1 MSADQ
6 LAPGTDDGAVNEF
19 GYRQELK
26 RVLRLFAVFSVAF
39 SIISITTGIFL
50 NFGFAITHLGPAS
63 IWLWPVAAVGQTLVA
78 LIFAELATR
87 IPLAGANYQWAA
99 RLVGPRYGYVVG
111 SLGIMYSAVGISG
124 ILLLAASPLLATVFG
139 WNVENP
145 RLLLF
150 IAVVLIV
157 AAFGI
162 NLISIQLA
170 TRVNNV
176 AVITEIVGTVGLAA
190 AVFFLWVAKG
200 SPDGHGL
207 GFLGQTETL
216 PGQPLWYAIVL
227 AALIGVYTLVGFE
240 AAADMGEETV
250 NARRTIPRAIVLS
263 VVISSV
269 LGMLTLIG
277 FTLAI
282 PDLASVSASPV
293 PLADIIFYWLGE
305 TLTKVLL
312 IVVVFSMFALTV
324 VAAAASARLIFAMAR
339 DNLLPGSTALRR
351 VNPSTKTPVIAL
363 LVALAICLALM
374 FYGYA
379 NGNAFGT
386 LVGAATLLPY
396 LVYLLTVIAYGLRR
410 RQMAALPG
418 AFSLGRWATPVFGA
432 ALVWLVA
439 VLAALILPSEF
450 RNATYVALGVLA
462 VAGLWYVVGL
472 HRRLSN
478 GEAGATTLAANASS
492 GTSAAGATS
501 AEDARANDDRTPD
514 TAQ

>member
-1 MSADQ
+1 MSTEHT
-6 LAPGTDDGAVNEF
+6 APATEDGAVNEF
-19 GYRQELK
+19 GYKQELK

-50 NFGFAITHLGPAS
+50 NFGFGITHLGPAS
-63 IWLWPVAAVGQTLVA
+63 IWLWPIAAVGQTLVA

-87 IPLAGANYQWAA
+87 IPLAGANYQWGA

-111 SLGIMYSAVGISG
+111 SLGIMYSAVGMSG
-124 ILLLAASPLLATVFG
+124 ILLLGASPLLATVFG
-139 WNVENP
+139 WNVGNP

-150 IAVVLIV
+150 IAIVLIV
-157 AAFGI
+157 VAFGI

-170 TRVNNV
+170 ARVNGV
-176 AVITEIVGTVGLAA
+176 AVVTEIVGTIGLAA
-190 AVFFLWVAKG
+190 VIFVMWVVDG

-207 GFLGQTETL
+207 GFLGDTETL
-216 PGQPLWYAIVL
+216 PGQPLWYAVVL

-240 AAADMGEETV
+240 AAADMGEETI
-250 NARRTIPRAIVLS
+250 NARRTVPRAIILS

-277 FTLAI
+277 FTIAI
-282 PDLASVSASPV
+282 PDLAAVQASPV
-293 PLADIIFYWLGE
+293 PLADITFYWLGD

-312 IVVVFSMFALTV
+312 LVVVFSMFALTV

-351 VNPSTKTPVIAL
+351 VNPGTKTPVAAL
-363 LVALAICLALM
+363 LASLVICVALML
-374 FYGYA
+374 YGYA

-386 LVGAATLLPY
+386 LVGATALLPY
-396 LVYLLTVIAYGLRR
+396 LVYFLTVIAYGLRR
-410 RQMAALPG
+410 RRMAALPD
-418 AFSLGRWATPVFGA
+418 AFHLGRWAGPVFVA

-450 RNATYVALGVLA
+450 RNATYVALGGLA
-462 VAGLWYVVGL
+462 LAGFWYVVGL
-472 HRRLSN
+472 HKRLRD
-478 GEAGATTLAANASS
+478 GTAGAMTL
-492 GTSAAGATS
+492 SAAGA
-501 AEDARANDDRTPD
+501 DRSRSSTR
-514 TAQ
+514 

>member
-6 LAPGTDDGAVNEF
+6 IAPGTEEGAVNEF

-124 ILLLAASPLLATVFG
+124 ILYLAASPLLATVFG

-176 AVITEIVGTVGLAA
+176 AVVTEIVGTIGLAA

-200 SPDGHGL
+200 SPDGHGV

-216 PGQPLWYAIVL
+216 PGQPLWYAVVL

-250 NARRTIPRAIVLS
+250 NARRTVPRAIILS

-282 PDLASVSASPV
+282 PDLASVQASPV
-293 PLADIIFYWLGE
+293 PLADIIFFWLGE

-312 IVVVFSMFALTV
+312 
-324 VAAAASARLIFAMAR
+324 
-339 DNLLPGSTALRR
+339 
-351 VNPSTKTPVIAL
+351 
-363 LVALAICLALM
+363 LVSLVICLALM

-410 RQMAALPG
+410 RQMAALPE
-418 AFSLGRWATPVFGA
+418 AFSLGRWATPVFVA
-432 ALVWLVA
+432 ALVWLTA
-439 VLAALILPSEF
+439 VLLALILPSEF

-472 HRRLSN
+472 HRRLSS
-478 GEAGATTLAANASS
+478 GAAGATTLAVS
-492 GTSAAGATS
+492 SAA
-501 AEDARANDDRTPD
+501 ANNTRSPD
-514 TAQ
+514 PGQ

>member
-1 MSADQ
+1 MSAEQ
-6 LAPGTDDGAVNEF
+6 IPPVTDDAAVNEF

-39 SIISITTGIFL
+39 SIISITTGVFL
-50 NFGFAITHLGPAS
+50 NFGFAINHLGPAS
-63 IWLWPVAAVGQTLVA
+63 IWLWPVAAIGQILVA

-124 ILLLAASPLLATVFG
+124 ILYLAASPLLATVFG
-139 WNVENP
+139 WDVENP

-157 AAFGI
+157 TAFGI

-170 TRVNNV
+170 ARVNNV
-176 AVITEIVGTVGLAA
+176 AVITEIVGTLGLAVL
-190 AVFFLWVAKG
+190 VFVLWVAKG
-200 SPDGHGL
+200 SPDGHGFD
-207 GFLGQTETL
+207 FLGSTETL

-250 NARRTIPRAIVLS
+250 NAPRTIPRAIILS

-282 PDLASVSASPV
+282 PDLASIQASPV
-293 PLADIIFYWLGE
+293 PLAEIAFYWLGE
-305 TLTKVLL
+305 TMTGVLL
-312 IVVVFSMFALTV
+312 LVVVFSMFALTV

-351 VNPSTKTPVIAL
+351 VHPATRTPVIAL
-363 LVALAICLALM
+363 VVSLLSCLLLM

-396 LVYLLTVIAYGLRR
+396 LVYLLTVVAYGLRR

-418 AFSLGRWATPVFGA
+418 AFSLGRWATPVFVA
-432 ALVWLVA
+432 ALTWLVA
-439 VLAALILPSEF
+439 VLLALILPSEF

-462 VAGLWYVVGL
+462 VAGLWYVLGL
-472 HRRLSN
+472 HQRLRN
-478 GEAGATTLAANASS
+478 GEAGAKTLAAANSADAGESRPHAS
-492 GTSAAGATS
+492 T
-501 AEDARANDDRTPD
+501 
-514 TAQ
+514 Q

>member
-1 MSADQ
+1 
-6 LAPGTDDGAVNEF
+6 
-19 GYRQELK
+19 
-26 RVLRLFAVFSVAF
+26 
-39 SIISITTGIFL
+39 
-50 NFGFAITHLGPAS
+50 
-63 IWLWPVAAVGQTLVA
+63 
-78 LIFAELATR
+78 
-87 IPLAGANYQWAA
+87 LAGANYQWAA

-124 ILLLAASPLLATVFG
+124 ILYLVASPLLATVFG

-190 AVFFLWVAKG
+190 TVFFLWVVKG

-227 AALIGVYTLVGFE
+227 AALIGVYRWSGSRPLPTWE
-240 AAADMGEETV
+240 
-250 NARRTIPRAIVLS
+250 RRRSMPEGRFRWAIVLS

-312 IVVVFSMFALTV
+312 LVVVFSMFALTV

-339 DNLLPGSTALRR
+339 DNLLPGSTALCRI
-351 VNPSTKTPVIAL
+351 NPSTKTPVVAL
-363 LVALAICLALM
+363 LV
-374 FYGYA
+374 
-379 NGNAFGT
+379 
-386 LVGAATLLPY
+386 
-396 LVYLLTVIAYGLRR
+396 
-410 RQMAALPG
+410 
-418 AFSLGRWATPVFGA
+418 SLG
-432 ALVWLVA
+432 
-439 VLAALILPSEF
+439 S
-450 RNATYVALGVLA
+450 
-462 VAGLWYVVGL
+462 
-472 HRRLSN
+472 
-478 GEAGATTLAANASS
+478 AS
-492 GTSAAGATS
+492 
-501 AEDARANDDRTPD
+501 R
-514 TAQ
+514 

>member
-1 MSADQ
+1 MAADQ
-6 LAPGTDDGAVNEF
+6 LASGTPDAAVDEF

-63 IWLWPVAAVGQTLVA
+63 IWLWPVAAIGQTLVA
-78 LIFAELATR
+78 LVFAELATR

-111 SLGIMYSAVGISG
+111 SLGIMYAAVGISG
-124 ILLLAASPLLATVFG
+124 ILYLAASPLLATVFG
-139 WNVENP
+139 WDAENP

-157 AAFGI
+157 TAFGI
-162 NLISIQLA
+162 NLISVQLA
-170 TRVNNV
+170 ARVNNV
-176 AVITEIVGTVGLAA
+176 AVVTEIVGTIGLAA
-190 AVFFLWVAKG
+190 VVFVLWVAKG

-207 GFLGQTETL
+207 EFLGSTETL

-250 NARRTIPRAIVLS
+250 NARRAIPRAIILS
-263 VVISSV
+263 VVISSA

-282 PDLASVSASPV
+282 PDLASVQASPV
-293 PLADIIFYWLGE
+293 PLAEIAFYWLGE
-305 TLTKVLL
+305 TMTAVLL
-312 IVVVFSMFALTV
+312 LVVVFSMFALTV
-324 VAAAASARLIFAMAR
+324 VAAAASSRLIFAMAR

-351 VNPSTKTPVIAL
+351 VNPGTKTPVIAL
-363 LVALAICLALM
+363 VVSLVICLALM
-374 FYGYA
+374 SYGYA

-396 LVYLLTVIAYGLRR
+396 LVYLLTVVAYGLRR
-410 RQMAALPG
+410 RRMAALPES
-418 AFSLGRWATPVFGA
+418 FSLGRWATPVFLA

-439 VLAALILPSEF
+439 VLLALILPSEF
-450 RNATYVALGVLA
+450 RNATYIALGVLA
-462 VAGLWYVVGL
+462 LAGLWYVVGL
-472 HRRLSN
+472 HRRLRN
-478 GEAGATTLAANASS
+478 GEAGAPTLATDGGTGAGDSRPRAS
-492 GTSAAGATS
+492 
-501 AEDARANDDRTPD
+501 P
-514 TAQ
+514 Q

>member
-6 LAPGTDDGAVNEF
+6 TTPVTAEAEVNEF

-124 ILLLAASPLLATVFG
+124 ILYLAASPLLATVFG
-139 WNVENP
+139 WDAANP

-150 IAVVLIV
+150 IAIVLIV
-157 AAFGI
+157 TAFGI

-170 TRVNNV
+170 ARVNNV
-176 AVITEIVGTVGLAA
+176 AVVTEIVGTIGLAA
-190 AVFFLWVAKG
+190 VVFVLWVAEG

-207 GFLGQTETL
+207 GFLGSTDTL

-250 NARRTIPRAIVLS
+250 NARRTIPRAIILS

-282 PDLASVSASPV
+282 PDLAAVQASPV
-293 PLADIIFYWLGE
+293 PLADITFYWLGE
-305 TLTKVLL
+305 TLAKVLL
-312 IVVVFSMFALTV
+312 LVVVFSMFALTV

-339 DNLLPGSTALRR
+339 DNLLPGSKALRR
-351 VNPSTKTPVIAL
+351 VNAGTKTPVIAL
-363 LVALAICLALM
+363 VASLALCLALM

-396 LVYLLTVIAYGLRR
+396 LVYLLTVVAYGLRR
-410 RQMAALPG
+410 RQMAALPE
-418 AFSLGRWATPVFGA
+418 AFSLGRWATPVFVA

-439 VLAALILPSEF
+439 VLLALILPSEF

-472 HRRLSN
+472 HRRLAR
-478 GEAGATTLAANASS
+478 GEAGATTLAAAGSA
-492 GTSAAGATS
+492 GTGDNSLRDNTK
-501 AEDARANDDRTPD
+501 
-514 TAQ
+514 

>member
-1 MSADQ
+1 MATERI
-6 LAPGTDDGAVNEF
+6 APGTEDSTVNEF

-87 IPLAGANYQWAA
+87 IPLAGANYQWGA

-111 SLGIMYSAVGISG
+111 SLGIMYSAVGMAG
-124 ILLLAASPLLATVFG
+124 ILLLGASPLLATVFG
-139 WNVENP
+139 WNLENP

-150 IAVVLIV
+150 IAVALIV
-157 AAFGI
+157 VAFGI

-170 TRVNNV
+170 ARVNNV
-176 AVITEIVGTVGLAA
+176 AVVTEIVGTIGLAA
-190 AVFFLWVAKG
+190 VVFVMWVAEG

-207 GFLGQTETL
+207 GFLGTTDTL

-227 AALIGVYTLVGFE
+227 GALIGVYTLVGFE

-250 NARRTIPRAIVLS
+250 DARRTIPRAIIMS

-282 PDLASVSASPV
+282 PDLAEAQASPV
-293 PLADIIFYWLGE
+293 PLAGVAFYWLGD
-305 TLTKVLL
+305 TMTKVLL
-312 IVVVFSMFALTV
+312 LVVVFSMFALTV

-339 DNLLPGSTALRR
+339 DNLLPGSTVLRR
-351 VNPSTKTPVIAL
+351 INPGTRTPISAL
-363 LVALAICLALM
+363 LVSLAICLALM
-374 FYGYA
+374 GYGYA

-386 LVGAATLLPY
+386 LVGATALLPY
-396 LVYLLTVIAYGLRR
+396 LVYFLTVVAYGLRR
-410 RQMAALPG
+410 GRMAGLPD
-418 AFSLGRWATPVFGA
+418 AFNLGRWAGPVFVA
-432 ALVWLVA
+432 VLVWLITA
-439 VLAALILPSEF
+439 LAALLLPSEF
-450 RNATYVALGVLA
+450 RNAAYVAVGGLA
-462 VAGLWYVVGL
+462 LAGLWYVVGL
-472 HRRLSN
+472 HKRLRD
-478 GEAGATTLAANASS
+478 GTAGARTLAETA
-492 GTSAAGATS
+492 
-501 AEDARANDDRTPD
+501 DRPRD
-514 TAQ
+514 IAQ